1 MNSLFYKIKSRR
13 YGTVKNIQNIA
24 IAKRYVYPNK
34 PHTKYNKDVPLEH
47 MRYWWDK
54 RFYAFYLFCKNK
66 IESKGTTYI
75 TKTGNWD
82 YGIWLHCASVNCIR
96 NKFNKA
102 NSTISY
108 ANNEKKENGLPVV
121 DINTIGN
128 HLSEYVVQNYAR
140 KISYKGPFQSI
151 SEQISYLQLREVR
164 RDIEEYIKDRFIESV
179 AEYKRYMS
187 QYKSLPT
194 EKARPNYD

>member
-24 IAKRYVYPNK
+24 IAKKYIYPNK
-34 PHTKYNKDVPLEH
+34 SHTKYNKDVPLEH

-66 IESKGTTYI
+66 IESKGTVYI
-75 TKTGNWD
+75 TKTENWD
-82 YGIWLHCASVNCIR
+82 YGSWYHGQPR
-96 NKFNKA
+96 EKFN
-102 NSTISY
+102 NNVHSTISY
-108 ANNEKKENGLPVV
+108 ANNEKKDNGLPIV

-128 HLSEYVVQNYAR
+128 HLAEFIVQRYVR
-140 KISYKGPFQSI
+140 KIFYKGPFQAI
-151 SEQISYLQLREVR
+151 SEQISYVQLREVR

-194 EKARPNYD
+194 EKARPDYD